1 MTTSHTS
8 AGRRASG
15 SGLQVYDVTV
25 ETKSPVHIGT
35 GVVIRPDEDF
45 ILAGRR
51 MAVLDVDKVLDAVDE
66 RKLVDFEMSRAGTLA
81 SMLPDRRN
89 AQEYARYVVPVPM
102 GTNEPRNT
110 QVREAIK
117 DPSGVP
123 YLPGSSLKGAIRTAL
138 AVALVKRKGSD
149 WLRRELGRLRG
160 NKPERASEPI
170 MKELFGKA
178 PLREN
183 GALGKASDAHVDVL
197 RALRVSDLLPS
208 GVDPADTL
216 LEVAEVKV
224 MRRGGDVTGIPI
236 FVEAVKVGTVFRGTI
251 TADVRLLS
259 EPVMKETVGAWRDV
273 TEADLTTG
281 LVGHCATHSRELI
294 EKAKWLRPLQV
305 MAAQRDDTTAL
316 MAVGWGTGWTAK
328 TLGHVL
334 KTNSGFQNVGSRL
347 LGRRGFVFDAN
358 TFPSTYRMTI
368 VEGRPHQPMGWLR
381 MTITPRGER

>member
-1 MTTSHTS
+1 MTTSHAFT
-8 AGRRASG
+8 GRRASG
-15 SGLQVYDVTV
+15 LGLHVYDVTV
-25 ETKSPVHIGT
+25 QIESPLHIGT

-66 RKLVDFEMSRAGTLA
+66 RKLVEFQISRAGNLA

-89 AQEYARYVVPVPM
+89 AEEYARYVVPVPV
-102 GTNEPRNT
+102 GTREPRGT
-110 QVREAIK
+110 EVREAIK

-149 WLRRELGRLRG
+149 WLTSELG
-160 NKPERASEPI
+160 KPLGKGREWASEPI

-178 PLREN
+178 PQRE
-183 GALGKASDAHVDVL
+183 GGILGKASDAHVDVL

-208 GVDPADTL
+208 GVDTADTL

-224 MRRGGDVTGIPI
+224 MKRDGTGLPI

-251 TADVRLLS
+251 TTDVRLLS
-259 EPVMKETVGAWRDV
+259 KPVMQTIGAWRDV

-294 EKAKWLRPLQV
+294 EKDELLRPRLGGL
-305 MAAQRDDTTAL
+305 AARLDASSAL

-328 TLGHVL
+328 TLGHLL
-334 KTNSGFQNVGSRL
+334 KARPEFQRVGERFRL
-347 LGRRGFVFDAN
+347 SANAPFERARFPTTRRL
-358 TFPSTYRMTI
+358 TI
-368 VEGRPHQPMGWLR
+368 VNEEPHQPMGWLR
-381 MTITPRGER
+381 VTITPRT

>member
-1 MTTSHTS
+1 MTASH
-8 AGRRASG
+8 AFPGRRASG
-15 SGLQVYDVTV
+15 SGLNVYDVTV
-25 ETKSPVHIGT
+25 QIESPLHIGT

-66 RKLVDFEMSRAGTLA
+66 RKLVEFQISRAGNLA

-89 AQEYARYVVPVPM
+89 AEEYARYVVPVPV
-102 GTNEPRNT
+102 GTREPRGT
-110 QVREAIK
+110 EVREAIK

-149 WLRRELGRLRG
+149 WLRRELGNPLG
-160 NKPERASEPI
+160 NRKEWASEPI

-178 PLREN
+178 PQRE
-183 GALGKASDAHVDVL
+183 GGVLGKASDAHVDVL

-208 GVDPADTL
+208 GVDAADTL

-224 MRRGGDVTGIPI
+224 MKRDGTGLPI

-251 TADVRLLS
+251 TTDVRLLS
-259 EPVMKETVGAWRDV
+259 EPVMQTIGAWRDV

-294 EKAKWLRPLQV
+294 EKDDLLRPRLGGL
-305 MAAQRDDTTAL
+305 AARLDDATAL

-328 TLGHVL
+328 TLGHIL
-334 KTNSGFQNVGSRL
+334 KTNSGFTNVGARL
-347 LGRRGFVFDAN
+347 LGRRGVPFN
-358 TFPSTYRMTI
+358 PSTFPSTRRMTI
-368 VEGRPHQPMGWLR
+368 VNEEPHQPMGWLR
-381 MTITPRGER
+381 VTITPRGER